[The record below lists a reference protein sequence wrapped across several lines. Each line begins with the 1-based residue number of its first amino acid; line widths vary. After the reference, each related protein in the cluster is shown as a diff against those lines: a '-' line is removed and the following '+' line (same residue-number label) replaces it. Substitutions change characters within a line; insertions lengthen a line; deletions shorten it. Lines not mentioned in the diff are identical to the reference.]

1 MSLWAQAGSAVLATL
16 TAQSPAGA
24 RTHPASGVLAA
35 VRDANDVAGGGQH
48 TTLLA
53 IGALAA
59 VAFAAAAL
67 SRRWLPVSEV
77 VVFLAVGMA
86 AGHSGLHVIADS
98 TLRSLAPVTALA
110 LGAIVFLIGTQ
121 LDLTRLLP
129 IGRTVVAISLVGSV
143 ATAGVTYLALRAF
156 GLIPPVAFLLAAL
169 SPSTAPVTIRAV
181 VSERKASGR
190 LTEHLLAATALNNV
204 ATALLFGI
212 GAPFAFVA
220 MSPDADASTITTV
233 FVRVLGLSAVI
244 AALGFIALRI
254 GLPHVTAVS
263 HRFLLTWTVLLLV
276 VGACRFTGTSV
287 VIATLMLGAATANLL
302 RSSAQGVFEAVRAM
316 EAPIFLVF
324 FLVTGAEVDL
334 SLFLTLG
341 EVGTIYVLARG
352 VGRVLGSWAGSRL
365 TAAGRRGGFGPW
377 LGAAQLPYAGM
388 AIGLASFTVEV
399 ADGLGLHDAGS
410 TVAAIVLGSVVI
422 FELVTPPMVDHTLR
436 RSGEA
441 KVTGRGTPHHSP
453 LGLGAAAHLVT
464 AHPWRGRY
472 DADAGG
478 EGGPDAAAG
487 SSGRHRRPGPPADAD
502 SEAARDATAPTGSAA
517 SSRGPGEEPDG
528 HELLLDD

>member
-1 MSLWAQAGSAVLATL
+1 MSLWAQTGSTAL
-16 TAQSPAGA
+16 TALTTLSRPDAQANPAAGLL
-24 RTHPASGVLAA
+24 TA
-35 VRDANDVAGGGQH
+35 VRDANDVAGGGRH

-129 IGRTVVAISLVGSV
+129 IGRTVVAISLTGSV
-143 ATAGVTYLALRAF
+143 ATAAVTYLALRAF
-156 GLIPPVAFLLAAL
+156 GLVPPVAFLLAAL

-190 LTEHLLAATALNNV
+190 LTEHLLAVTALNNV

-212 GAPFAFVA
+212 GAPFAFAA
-220 MSPDADASTITTV
+220 MSPNADASTVTTV
-233 FVRVLGLSAVI
+233 FVRVLGLSALI
-244 AALGFIALRI
+244 AALGLTALRV

-276 VGACRFTGTSV
+276 VGACRFSGTSV
-287 VIATLMLGAATANLL
+287 VITTLMLGAGTANLL
-302 RSSAQGVFEAVRAM
+302 RGSAQGVFEAVRAM

-341 EVGTIYVLARG
+341 AVGTVYVLARAT
-352 VGRVLGSWAGSRL
+352 GRVLGSWAGSRL
-365 TAAGRRGGFGPW
+365 TAAGRRGRFGPW

-399 ADGLGLHDAGS
+399 ADGLGLHDAGA

-422 FELVTPPMVDHTLR
+422 FELVTPPMVDHALR

-441 KVTGRGTPHHSP
+441 TVTGRGTPHRGP
-453 LGLGAAAHLVT
+453 LRLGTGTQLVAAR
-464 AHPWRGRY
+464 PRR
-472 DADAGG
+472 
-478 EGGPDAAAG
+478 
-487 SSGRHRRPGPPADAD
+487 GRHRPAATTERAPGD
-502 SEAARDATAPTGSAA
+502 
-517 SSRGPGEEPDG
+517 EPDG

>member
-1 MSLWAQAGSAVLATL
+1 MSLWAQTGAAVLT
-16 TAQSPAGA
+16 G
-24 RTHPASGVLAA
+24 

-86 AGHSGLHVIADS
+86 AGHSGLQFIADS

-129 IGRTVVAISLVGSV
+129 IGRTVLAMSLTGSV

-156 GLIPPVAFLLAAL
+156 GLVPPVAFLLAAL
-169 SPSTAPVTIRAV
+169 SPSTAPVTVRAV

-212 GAPFAFVA
+212 GAPFAFAA
-220 MSPDADASTITTV
+220 MSANADASTVTTV
-233 FVRVLGLSAVI
+233 FVRVLGLSALI
-244 AALGFIALRI
+244 AALGLVALRV
-254 GLPHVTAVS
+254 GLPHVTAAS

-287 VIATLMLGAATANLL
+287 VISTLMLGAGTANLL
-302 RSSAQGVFEAVRAM
+302 RGSAQGVFEAVRAM

-334 SLFLTLG
+334 SLFLSLG
-341 EVGTIYVLARG
+341 AVGTVYLLARSA
-352 VGRVLGSWAGSRL
+352 GRVLGSWTGSRL
-365 TAAGRRGGFGPW
+365 TAAGRRAGFGPW

-399 ADGLGLHDAGS
+399 ADGLGLHDAGA

-441 KVTGRGTPHHSP
+441 TVTGRGTPHHSP
-453 LGLGAAAHLVT
+453 LGLGAATHLVV
-464 AHPWRGRY
+464 AHPWWSRHEQDG
-472 DADAGG
+472 
-478 EGGPDAAAG
+478 AAG
-487 SSGRHRRPGPPADAD
+487 AAPGSVSTGRPV
-502 SEAARDATAPTGSAA
+502 
-517 SSRGPGEEPDG
+517 GEEPDG